1 MRPKSLPTAMTSF
14 ALGLNLL
21 ILVIQVYLFETVL
34 GSVLDG
40 HRALLAGAFFASL
53 AFTAVALAL
62 AFRAPRLDGRR
73 GTRRERE

>member
-1 MRPKSLPTAMTSF
+1 MRPKAPRTAMTSF

-21 ILVIQVYLFETVL
+21 VLIVQVYLFETVL

-53 AFTAVALAL
+53 AFTIVALAL
-62 AFRAPRLDGRR
+62 AFRAPSLDAGPKDK
-73 GTRRERE
+73 ERE